1 MKKQIKIPTAR
12 QLPSGKW
19 FVQLRI
25 DGQSISITRDKE
37 DQAIA
42 EAMAIKKG
50 IIKAKTSQKSAP
62 TLYDAMDDYIKQ
74 RENVLSPATIAGYKV
89 IQRNRF
95 KQLHRV
101 KVTEIT
107 STKWQKAV
115 NSEAKTVVQPATDE
129 KPEKLISAK
138 TLKNSAMFVQTVIAE
153 YGGEKLSARL
163 PQVIPNELE
172 WLTPEQIPI
181 FLKAIKGNKY
191 EIPALLALSSLRQS
205 EIVALQ
211 RKNIDTEKCT
221 ITIHG
226 SAVKDD
232 SGKVIQKK
240 ENKNL
245 SSRRTVPFLIPQ
257 LKEAIENR
265 NFSSETYIYP
275 HYSNVLRLNINKI
288 CAANN
293 LPEVGVHGLRR
304 SFASLCYHLG
314 VSEAVTMIAG
324 GWSDFRTMRKIYTKI
339 SEADILDQA
348 SKFTQFFENAN
359 ENANGKAKS
368 LEPQSN

>member
-50 IIKAKTSQKSAP
+50 IIKAKTAPKSAP
-62 TLYDAMDDYIKQ
+62 TLYAAIDDYIKQ

-95 KQLHRV
+95 KQLHKV

-107 STKWQKAV
+107 ATKWQKAV
-115 NSEAKTVVQPATDE
+115 NAEAKTVVQEATED

-205 EIVALQ
+205 EIVAMQ
-211 RKNIDTEKCT
+211 WKNIDTDKCT
-221 ITIHG
+221 ITVRG
-226 SAVKDD
+226 AAVKDD
-232 SGKVIQKK
+232 DGNVIQKK

-257 LKEAIENR
+257 LKEAVKDADFEP
-265 NFSSETYIYP
+265 EDYVYP
-275 HYSNVLRLNINKI
+275 HYSNVLRRNINKV
-288 CAANN
+288 CTDAG

-304 SFASLCYHLG
+304 SFASLCYHLEI
-314 VSEAVTMIAG
+314 SEAVTMIAG

-339 SEADILDQA
+339 SEKDIQDQA
-348 SKFTQFFENAN
+348 AKFTNFFSETQQQPD
-359 ENANGKAKS
+359 S
-368 LEPQSN
+368 H